1 MEDKLTEFEERTRMI
16 YENCVAYNKGAI
28 GFIQELRQIMPPV
41 CTETERKFLDKIK
54 KDGEYDD
61 DFGIQTINIY
71 DETSNHDDMMCT
83 FNSVVFS
90 DINLKNLVQGE

>member
-1 MEDKLTEFEERTRMI
+1 MELTKFEHKLLRLVNNAI
-16 YENCVAYNKGAI
+16 NKGLDFDPWV
-28 GFIQELRQIMPPV
+28 FITDLRKIMPPT
-41 CTETERKFLDKIK
+41 CTLNERKFLDKIK

-71 DETSNHDDMMCT
+71 DEESNHDDMMCT

-90 DINLKNLVQGE
+90 DMNLKDLIQGE